1 MDLPT
6 LFGLALA
13 LAMDAFA
20 VALGTGLI
28 LPRLT
33 ERHLFR
39 FGFHFGLF
47 QGMMP
52 VLGWL
57 AGRELRD
64 LIQSYDHWVAFGLLA
79 IVGGRMCYGAWQEQT
94 EEKIQ
99 QDPTRGWSLVILS
112 VATSIDALAVG
123 LTLAMLGSEI
133 IVPALIIGLVCALL
147 TLVGMYLGRKIGH
160 HWGPKVEFVGGLVLL
175 GIGVKILLEHT
186 LGNGS

>member
-6 LFGLALA
+6 IFGLALA

-20 VALGTGLI
+20 VALGAGLT

-33 ERHLFR
+33 GRHLFR
-39 FGFHFGLF
+39 FSFHFGLF
-47 QGMMP
+47 QAMMP

-64 LIQSYDHWVAFGLLA
+64 LIQSYDHWVAFVLLA

-94 EEKIQ
+94 EEKAQ

-123 LTLAMLGSEI
+123 LTLAMLGSPI
-133 IVPALIIGLVCALL
+133 VVPALIIGLVCALL
-147 TLVGMYLGRKIGH
+147 TLVGMYLGRKIGD
-160 HWGPKVEFVGGLVLL
+160 HWGPRVEFGGGLVLL
-175 GIGVKILLEHT
+175 AIGLKILLEHT
-186 LGNGS
+186 LGNG